1 MFQLF
6 NILKKEQKQA
16 VTLKR
21 GILLANRTVENHN
34 IELYQI
40 DGFYVEIY
48 TYKKDDKITKVN
60 CFYTTEGLEPYLSN
74 IRIPDID
81 AF

>member
-6 NILKKEQKQA
+6 NTLKKEQKQA

-21 GILLANRTVENHN
+21 GVLLATRKTEDHT
-34 IELYQI
+34 IQLFQI

-48 TYKKDDKITKVN
+48 THKKDLKITTVN
-60 CFYTTEGLEPYLSN
+60 CFYTTDGLESYLDN
-74 IRIPDID
+74 IDISD
-81 AF
+81 IHIM